1 MMEII
6 FLCLVRPIP
15 PYFSFFNQASL
26 AIFGDF
32 YTLTSKSPYPFFL
45 NANCRGI
52 TLGVKNPPASAGDIK
67 RCGFDP
73 SVGKI
78 PWRRAWQHTPVILP
92 AESHGQRSLVNY
104 SLQGHKE
111 LDMTEAN

>member
-52 TLGVKNPPASAGDIK
+52 TLGVKNPPANAGDIK
-67 RCGFDP
+67 EAG
-73 SVGKI
+73 SVPGLGRS
-78 PWRRAWQHTPVILP
+78 PGGG
-92 AESHGQRSLVNY
+92 HGNT
-104 SLQGHKE
+104 LQ
-111 LDMTEAN
+111 

>member
-1 MMEII
+1 MSGKTNPS
-6 FLCLVRPIP
+6 LLL
-15 PYFSFFNQASL
+15 FFNQASL

-45 NANCRGI
+45 NVNCWGI
-52 TLGVKNPPASAGDIK
+52 TLWVKNPPANAGDIK
-67 RCGFDP
+67 RCGFNP
-73 SVGKI
+73 SIGKI
-78 PWRRAWQHTPVILP
+78 PWRRAWQHSPVILP

-111 LDMTEAN
+111 LDTTEAT